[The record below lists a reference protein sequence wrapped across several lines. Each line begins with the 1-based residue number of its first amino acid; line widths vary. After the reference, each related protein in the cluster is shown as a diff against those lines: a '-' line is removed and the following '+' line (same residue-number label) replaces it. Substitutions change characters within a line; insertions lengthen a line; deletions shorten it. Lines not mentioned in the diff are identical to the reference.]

1 MTDAQPKT
9 TSQSEKFKGKGTL
22 QGATHIDCTLL
33 ELTADYKMS
42 LSEDA
47 LEAAAHDVGYAQRL
61 KIQMTTTWMA
71 FVQTPSPKKTRNLN
85 EF

>member
-9 TSQSEKFKGKGTL
+9 TSQSEKFKGKGAL

-33 ELTADYKMS
+33 ELTTDYKMS

-61 KIQMTTTWMA
+61 SIQTTTTWMV
-71 FVQTPSPKKTRNLN
+71 FVQPPPQTKTRTL
-85 EF
+85 